1 MIALET
7 TDRRDLAKHVG
18 LTPQLL
24 LRLLVIAAVFDWLVT
39 RTFTR
44 AAIFMPKPPLVI
56 LLYQILNVLGQFAFT
71 LAGFVAILMLTWIAW
86 TYLRTRHDP
95 LMFIALMSLIAL
107 SIFFLF
113 VAPAGVSAI
122 VYQLLITVSLGLMIK
137 DSTRHT
143 WINVAAPALALF
155 CATLY
160 QLSQQL
166 QLTDTSLLFNL
177 GELFF
182 AFAPMLIG
190 WRYILPF
197 RWWMIL
203 PALAFGIIYF
213 INPAMTG
220 VIAIWSTGLTLYL
233 PSIVYAL
240 SLSFVA
246 AILIRARGGDADS
259 AAGAVL
265 LMLAGGYAPQISTQL
280 FLGIIALWLLT
291 PSLATPSAHSLHSFQ
306 NQRQPA

>member
-1 MIALET
+1 MIALKT
-7 TDRRDLAKHVG
+7 TDIRVLKELGG
-18 LTPQLL
+18 LPATPQLL

-71 LAGFVAILMLTWIAW
+71 LVGFVALLMLTWIAW
-86 TYLRTRHDP
+86 THLRTRHDP
-95 LMFIALMSLIAL
+95 LTFIALTSLIAL

-166 QLTDTSLLFNL
+166 QLAETSSLFNL

-182 AFAPMLIG
+182 VLTPIVIARDSLLRHKWIGLIA
-190 WRYILPF
+190 
-197 RWWMIL
+197 
-203 PALAFGIIYF
+203 ALAFLLVHALS
-213 INPAMTG
+213 PSMTG
-220 VIAIWSTGLTLYL
+220 IIAIWSIGLTLYL
-233 PSIVYAL
+233 PSIFYAISIGSVCAML
-240 SLSFVA
+240 ADS
-246 AILIRARGGDADS
+246 RQHGDAAS
-259 AAGAVL
+259 RALPVL
-265 LMLAGGYAPQISTQL
+265 LILAGGYAPQLSAQL
-280 FLGIIALWLLT
+280 FLNLIGVWLLT
-291 PSLATPSAHSLHSFQ
+291 SKNYRLTRALV
-306 NQRQPA
+306 